1 MTVVGFH
8 ASHEQIPPSRLL
20 RDVVRAEE
28 VGFSAAMCS
37 DHITPWSSD
46 QGQSGFAWSWLGA
59 ALTSTSLTFGVVH
72 APGQR
77 YHPAIS
83 AQMVATLAE
92 MFPQRFWAAL
102 GTGQLMN
109 EHVTGTPWPTKDER
123 DARLAETVDV
133 VRRLLAGEEVT
144 HRGRVDVDRARVWS
158 RPPVEA
164 APALLAAAISARTAA
179 WAGSWADGL
188 ITVNSSPE
196 VLREVSG
203 AYRDAGGRGPLCLQ
217 VHVAWAPSRDEA
229 LALAHHQWRT
239 NVFGSQVLSELATP
253 AQFDDVGR
261 QVTPAGVDGP
271 VVVEH
276 DMGRLAERLHE
287 MVDVGFDRVYLHFV
301 GQDQDAWLDAAGR
314 DLLPQLG
321 VTAPEPLV
329 GTTGP
334 GTTAGALA
342 ERTPR
347 PLAAALEGA
356 GA

>member
-37 DHITPWSSD
+37 DHITPWSTA

-59 ALTSTSLTFGVVH
+59 ALASTSLTFGVVH

-109 EHVTGTPWPTKDER
+109 EHVTGTDWPHKEER

-133 VRRLLAGEEVT
+133 MRRLLAGEEVT
-144 HRGRVDVDRARVWS
+144 HRGRVVVDRAKVWS
-158 RPPVEA
+158 RPAAEA
-164 APALLAAAISARTAA
+164 APALLAAAITPRTAA
-179 WAGSWADGL
+179 WAGTWADGL

-196 VLREVSG
+196 VLCEVLE
-203 AYRDAGGRGPLCLQ
+203 AYRGAGGRGPACLQ
-217 VHVAWAPSRDEA
+217 VHVAWAPTRDEA
-229 LALAHHQWRT
+229 LAVAHDQWRT
-239 NVFGSQVLSELATP
+239 NVFGSSVLSDIATP
-253 AQFDDVGR
+253 AQFDDIGR
-261 QVTPAGVDGP
+261 QVTPPGVDGP

-276 DMGRLAERLHE
+276 EMGRLAERLRE
-287 MVDVGFDRVYLHFV
+287 MVDVGFDRVYLHHV
-301 GQDQDAWLDAAGR
+301 AQDQSAWLDAAGQH
-314 DLLPQLG
+314 LLPQLD

-329 GTTGP
+329 GTTGG
-334 GTTAGALA
+334 GTTAAALA
-342 ERTPR
+342 ARSPQGVT
-347 PLAAALEGA
+347 A
-356 GA
+356 

>member
-1 MTVVGFH
+1 VTVVGFH

-37 DHITPWSSD
+37 DHITPWSTA

-59 ALTSTSLTFGVVH
+59 ALASTDLTFGVVH

-109 EHVTGTPWPTKDER
+109 EHVTGAPWPPKDER

-144 HRGRVDVDRARVWS
+144 HRGRVQVDRAQVWS

-164 APALLAAAISARTAA
+164 APALLAAAISPRTAA
-179 WAGSWADGL
+179 WAGTWADGL

-196 VLREVSG
+196 VLREVTG
-203 AYRDAGGRGPLCLQ
+203 AYREAGGRGPLCLQ
-217 VHVAWAPSRDEA
+217 VHVAWAPTRDEA
-229 LALAHHQWRT
+229 LALAHDQWRT
-239 NVFGSQVLSELATP
+239 NVFSSQVLSEIATP
-253 AQFDDVGR
+253 EQFDDIGR
-261 QVTPAGVDGP
+261 QVTPPGVDGP

-276 DMGRLAERLHE
+276 DLGRLADRLVE
-287 MVDVGFDRVYLHFV
+287 MVDVGFDRVYLHHV
-301 GQDQDAWLDAAGR
+301 AQDQSAWLDAAGR
-314 DLLPQLG
+314 DLLPQLD

-334 GTTAGALA
+334 GTTARALA
-342 ERTPR
+342 DRTPR
-347 PLAAALEGA
+347 DLAGGA
-356 GA
+356 GS

>member
-37 DHITPWSSD
+37 DHITPWSTT

-59 ALTSTSLTFGVVH
+59 ALASTRLTFGVVH

-109 EHVTGTPWPTKDER
+109 EHVTGTDWPHKEER

-144 HRGRVDVDRARVWS
+144 HRGRVVVDRARVWS
-158 RPPVEA
+158 RPPAEA
-164 APALLAAAISARTAA
+164 APALLAAAITPRTAA
-179 WAGSWADGL
+179 WAGTWADGL
-188 ITVNSSPE
+188 ITVNSSDD
-196 VLREVSG
+196 VLREVLG
-203 AYRDAGGRGPLCLQ
+203 AYRDAGGRGPACLQ
-217 VHVAWAPSRDEA
+217 VHVAWAPTRDEA
-229 LALAHHQWRT
+229 LAVAHDQWRT
-239 NVFGSQVLSELATP
+239 NVFASHVLSELAVP
-253 AQFDDVGR
+253 EQFDDVGR
-261 QVTPAGVDGP
+261 QVQPPGVDGP

-276 DMGRLAERLHE
+276 DLGRLAERLAE
-287 MVDVGFDRVYLHFV
+287 MAGLGFDRLYLHHV
-301 GQDQDAWLDAAGR
+301 GQDQEAWLDAAGQHV
-314 DLLPQLG
+314 LPQLD

-329 GTTGP
+329 GTTGA
-334 GTTAGALA
+334 GTTAEALA
-342 ERTPR
+342 ARAPQ
-347 PLAAALEGA
+347 GA
-356 GA
+356 SA